1 MHAAIEEVYIRIRDD
16 LVGGAADMARETA
29 AAMAAAAAG
38 SPATDRAA
46 FLAELAEYS
55 KAILTVSPSIAPV
68 TNVLH
73 QVLASVE
80 ALPVEAGAAACREA
94 VQQAANWALSA
105 LDSAGEKVARIGREL
120 VTEGEVAFLFSMS
133 STVWR
138 IMKAARAQ
146 GKQLRGVTTEAR
158 PGGEG
163 SNNLSALNPVGIPV
177 SIGYD
182 CAMGQLL
189 KGCTSLW
196 IGADTVT
203 STGATLA
210 KVGSLP
216 CAIVAQSYG
225 IPVYIATDLS
235 KFDPLTVEGIPLR
248 IRRMNADHLLPEGRA
263 TALARVDNPMFE
275 VLPPAVI
282 SAIVTDRGI
291 IHPAAAVS
299 YMGQMASS
307 RIVLDQVLE
316 LTK

>member
-1 MHAAIEEVYIRIRDD
+1 MHAAIEEVYVRIRDD
-16 LVGGAADMARETA
+16 LVGGAADMARETTR
-29 AAMAAAAAG
+29 AMAAAAAD
-38 SPATDRAA
+38 SPATDRTT
-46 FLAELAEYS
+46 FLAEFAEYA

-73 QVLASVE
+73 QALAPVE
-80 ALPVEAGAAACREA
+80 ALPAEAGAAACREA
-94 VQQAANWALSA
+94 VQQAAARALSA
-105 LDSAGEKVARIGREL
+105 LDNAGERVARIGRGL
-120 VTEGEVAFLFSMS
+120 IKEGEVAFLFSMS

-146 GKQLRGVTTEAR
+146 GKQLRAVTTEAR

-163 SNNLSALNPVGIPV
+163 SNNLSALNPVGISV

-189 KGCTSLW
+189 EGCTSVW

-248 IRRMNADHLLPEGRA
+248 IRSMNADHLLPEGKA

-275 VLPPAVI
+275 VLPAEVI
-282 SAIVTDRGI
+282 SALVTDKGI

-307 RIVLDQVLE
+307 RIVLDQLLE
-316 LTK
+316 LSK

>member
-1 MHAAIEEVYIRIRDD
+1 M
-16 LVGGAADMARETA
+16 
-29 AAMAAAAAG
+29 
-38 SPATDRAA
+38 
-46 FLAELAEYS
+46 
-55 KAILTVSPSIAPV
+55 
-68 TNVLH
+68 
-73 QVLASVE
+73 
-80 ALPVEAGAAACREA
+80 
-94 VQQAANWALSA
+94 
-105 LDSAGEKVARIGREL
+105 
-120 VTEGEVAFLFSMS
+120 
-133 STVWR
+133 
-138 IMKAARAQ
+138 
-146 GKQLRGVTTEAR
+146 
-158 PGGEG
+158 
-163 SNNLSALNPVGIPV
+163 GIPV